1 MACAGALATAVL
13 LSGAGAGI
21 AFADPDDSPS
31 ADGASAPGDPDGGTV
46 GGAAAGSDGGGES
59 TQDKEPPPS
68 TVGNGREEIDEKP
81 ARGRR
86 RKKPA
91 AGWGWPKFKHSLSIP
106 ILRLPT
112 QEEITAGGLLNPEMY
127 FGSIDVPVPSIDG
140 FLSTL
145 SEPPPEPTPQP
156 SFRTQQE
163 APVLDIT
170 GNGGGYDPMAAE
182 TGTPPVYQLPMVVAP
197 AIPVPGSLP
206 GGRADWRR
214 GRRSARGID
223 PRRGCGR
230 TRPADQRV
238 VATEEDAARTTLTPM
253 SGNATRVGYSR
264 YLRNPT
270 TARACCRCAAGC
282 GRADV
287 PHLQRRR
294 HRLPAGQQR
303 RFIRTSGA
311 DALLAV
317 GPSRA
322 AERQP
327 PSAAIRSLIRVVS
340 SSVAGSSTSTASMRS
355 LRRPDAVGRF
365 LGRQLG
371 APPGDIE
378 PLTQRG
384 ARAVGRRLHQL
395 VVALRTPL
403 SATITD
409 GVSRLRPA
417 ASVSEP
423 CSLRGPRG

>member
-1 MACAGALATAVL
+1 MTIVAVSALRSMACAGALATAVL

-59 TQDKEPPPS
+59 TQEKEPPPS
-68 TVGNGREEIDEKP
+68 TVGSGREEIDEKP
-81 ARGRR
+81 PADEEE
-86 RKKPA
+86 KKPA

-112 QEEITAGGLLNPEMY
+112 PEEVTAGGLFNPEMF

-197 AIPVPGSLP
+197 AIPIPGISPAAAPIGAAAAAPPVASTP
-206 GGRADWRR
+206 GAAAGARAPLIK
-214 GRRSARGID
+214 GSVS
-223 PRRGCGR
+223 PR
-230 TRPADQRV
+230 T
-238 VATEEDAARTTLTPM
+238 DAAKTTLTPM

-264 YLRNPT
+264 YLSNPT
-270 TARACCRCAAGC
+270 TAQLAAV
-282 GRADV
+282 A
-287 PHLQRRR
+287 
-294 HRLPAGQQR
+294 LPGVAGLMFLTFGGGVIGYRQANSI

-311 DALLAV
+311 
-317 GPSRA
+317 
-322 AERQP
+322 E
-327 PSAAIRSLIRVVS
+327 
-340 SSVAGSSTSTASMRS
+340 
-355 LRRPDAVGRF
+355 RF
-365 LGRQLG
+365 LQ
-371 APPGDIE
+371 
-378 PLTQRG
+378 
-384 ARAVGRRLHQL
+384 
-395 VVALRTPL
+395 
-403 SATITD
+403 
-409 GVSRLRPA
+409 
-417 ASVSEP
+417 
-423 CSLRGPRG
+423 